1 MLSEEQKK
9 RVLELAR
16 EAIESYFQHKEPKFD
31 DKFLSKKH
39 GVFVTIKLGDQL
51 RGCIGFPE
59 PTYTLGEAIIQASR
73 AAAFNDPRFP
83 ELNES
88 ELKDIKI
95 EVSVLT
101 EPDEIKVKKPEEYIE
116 KINIGTDGLIAKKG
130 FQAGLL
136 LPQVATEWGWDS
148 KEFLQQTCVK
158 AGLTIDAWK
167 DADTKIFKFQADVFS
182 E

>member
-1 MLSEEQKK
+1 MFSEEQQKK
-9 RVLELAR
+9 VLNLAR
-16 EAIESYFQHKEPKFD
+16 ESVKSYFQHKKPEYD
-31 DKFLSKKH
+31 EKFLCEKK
-39 GVFVTIKLGDQL
+39 GVFVTIKLNEQL

-59 PTYTLGEAIIQASR
+59 PIYALGDAIIQSAQ
-73 AAAFNDPRFP
+73 AAAFSDPRFP
-83 ELNES
+83 ALGKS

-101 EPDEIKVKKPEEYIE
+101 KPEEIKVKKPEEYFE
-116 KINIGTDGLIAKKG
+116 KIEIGKDGLIARKG
-130 FQAGLL
+130 LQSGLL

-158 AGLTIDAWK
+158 AGLSIDAWK
-167 DADTKIFKFQADVFS
+167 DTDTKIFKFQVQVFS